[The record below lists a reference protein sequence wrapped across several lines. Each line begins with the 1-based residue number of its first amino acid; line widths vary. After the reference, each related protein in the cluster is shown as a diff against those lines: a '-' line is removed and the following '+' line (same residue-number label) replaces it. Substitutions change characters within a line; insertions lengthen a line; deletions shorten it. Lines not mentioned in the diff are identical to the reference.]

1 MDRFWMGFFGFVLS
15 MTLVAGA
22 RVGVSVAEDIDGVR
36 EHPMVHRYPGQDI
49 RWQQIENYL
58 PFRIPVGPVTGY
70 RGIDEWI
77 HTEGRVTRTFYR
89 YQGADR
95 TYAEIYKNYLDAFT
109 AEGFEILAQGLSDD
123 RKGVAVGSRKW
134 FGIYLSE
141 NPAGKPGEVG
151 TVAAGTSSQGG
162 AGAFIARKERAAGT
176 AYVVVYVE
184 QHAADYVGALIDIVE
199 VAAAQTG
206 LVVVDAEA
214 IGRDM
219 DEKGRV
225 VLDGLFFD
233 FDKAT
238 LTPDS
243 KQALEA
249 IASYVNANARKR
261 FYVVGHTDGVGK
273 LDYNTTLSANR
284 ARSVVDA
291 LSTTHGV
298 AAGRLEPHGVGPL
311 VPVFSNATDPGRDK
325 NRRVELVE
333 RLE

>member
-1 MDRFWMGFFGFVLS
+1 MRRFWILFAIFSVS
-15 MTLVAGA
+15 MALLVRNGA
-22 RVGVSVAEDIDGVR
+22 AEDIEGVE
-36 EHPMVHRYPGQDI
+36 EHPMVERYPGQDI
-49 RWQQIENYL
+49 RWQRIENFL

-70 RGIDEWI
+70 RAIGEWI
-77 HTEGRVTRTFYR
+77 DTEGRVTRTFYR
-89 YQGADR
+89 YQGPDR

-123 RKGVAVGSRKW
+123 RKGTAVGSRQW
-134 FGIYLSE
+134 SEVYWRE
-141 NPAGKPGEVG
+141 NPFGKPGEVG
-151 TVAAGTSSQGG
+151 SMAAGTSSSGG
-162 AGAFIARKERAAGT
+162 AGAFVARKERAAGT
-176 AYVVVYVE
+176 VYVVVHVE

-199 VAAAQTG
+199 VASAETG
-206 LVVVDAEA
+206 LVAVDPEA
-214 IGRDM
+214 IGRDLE
-219 DEKGRV
+219 EKGRV

-238 LTPDS
+238 LTPES

-249 IASYVNANARKR
+249 IASYVNANADKS

-273 LDYNTTLSANR
+273 FEYNTTLSANR
-284 ARSVVDA
+284 ARSVVEA
-291 LSTTHGV
+291 LSTSHGV

-311 VPVFSNATDPGRDK
+311 VPVYSNATDPGRDK

>member
-1 MDRFWMGFFGFVLS
+1 MTVL
-15 MTLVAGA
+15 AGA
-22 RVGVSVAEDIDGVR
+22 GAAEDVEGVQ
-36 EHPMVHRYPGQDI
+36 EHPMVKRYPGQDI

-58 PFRIPVGPVTGY
+58 PFRVPVGPVTGY
-70 RGIDEWI
+70 RQIADWID
-77 HTEGRVTRTFYR
+77 TEGRVTRTFYR
-89 YQGADR
+89 YDGTDR

-123 RKGVAVGSRKW
+123 RKGAGPGSRKW
-134 FGIYLSE
+134 FEVYQIE

-151 TVAAGTSSQGG
+151 TVAAGTASQGG
-162 AGAFIARKERAAGT
+162 AGAFVARKERAAGI

-199 VAAAQTG
+199 VAAAETG
-206 LVVVDAEA
+206 LVAVDAEA
-214 IGRDM
+214 IGKDI

-238 LTPDS
+238 LTPES

-249 IASYVNANARKR
+249 IASYVNANADKS
-261 FYVVGHTDGVGK
+261 FFVVGHTDGVGA

-284 ARSVVDA
+284 ARAVVDA
-291 LSTTHGV
+291 LTADHGV

-333 RLE
+333 RLR